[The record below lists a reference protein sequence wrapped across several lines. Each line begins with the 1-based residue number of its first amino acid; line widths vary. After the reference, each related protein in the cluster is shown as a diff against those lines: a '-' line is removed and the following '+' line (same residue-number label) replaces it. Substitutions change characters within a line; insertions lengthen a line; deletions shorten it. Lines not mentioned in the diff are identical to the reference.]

1 MGDGLKKFDKK
12 TIVNIA
18 GALVL
23 GIILLMI
30 SSSLFSRDDS
40 EWEPSDEEAISYVST
55 PIEQNNSFEAV
66 LERRLEEALTK
77 IDGAG
82 EVKVMLT
89 LSHGREIIVAE
100 DKTTNESITRDLG
113 AEGEGK
119 TTETSSIDARKII
132 ITGGDGVSK
141 PLVLREVQPQI
152 EGAIIIAE
160 GGDDIVVKQAL
171 TSAAVAVL
179 GLQASRIQVFRMR
192 E

>member
-23 GIILLMI
+23 GVILLVL
-30 SSSLFSRDDS
+30 SSSLFSRDNS
-40 EWEPSDEEAISYVST
+40 EQEPPDEEMILYVST
-55 PIEQNNSFEAV
+55 PIDQDNSFEAV
-66 LERRLEEALTK
+66 LERRLEEALSK

-82 EVKVMLT
+82 EVRVMLT

-113 AEGEGK
+113 AEGDGK

-132 ITGGDGVSK
+132 ITGNDGVSK

-160 GGDDIVVKQAL
+160 GGDDIIVKQAL
-171 TSAAVAVL
+171 TSAAGAVL